1 MSKCKLSVK
10 RFKEFLYIDKDKIE
24 HDCIDNS
31 GNPINNYYHTDEN
44 EIFLV
49 GYKYKE
55 ATACP
60 EIKMKLS
67 DIMDQDGG
75 GGDGGGGGGSAFNP
89 GYVNVSFSLNP
100 GSDGGLVGYGTWDE
114 DEDGQMN
121 LTLSMPKIV
130 QDVEIYYDAEEEAT
144 GKFDFANKKLEL
156 HLLPGEGGG
165 GGGGSIEISDVQVKY
180 DAEGEAGGEWNPA
193 SGELTIHL
201 KPMPTFDLY
210 KVVIRDTTNRA
221 QIGDIFQLAGSQT
234 WSKYNKANGRYEE
247 VHIPTFGSND
257 IVEVTPTD
265 SSPAM
270 TALNLRYGT
279 FGNFAS
285 SSVKFY
291 TIEDTLTDHPQ
302 LEFLVKHYKNL

>member
-1 MSKCKLSVK
+1 MLISFVADVDYGTVVGEGNWVPQSNGTTNLFLKLPKQLLNVDIAYDADIS
-10 RFKEFLYIDKDKIE
+10 R
-24 HDCIDNS
+24 
-31 GNPINNYYHTDEN
+31 GAWG
-44 EIFLV
+44 EIV
-49 GYKYKE
+49 
-55 ATACP
+55 
-60 EIKMKLS
+60 S
-67 DIMDQDGG
+67 D
-75 GGDGGGGGGSAFNP
+75 NP
-89 GYVNVSFSLNP
+89 GN
-100 GSDGGLVGYGTWDE
+100 
-114 DEDGQMN
+114 
-121 LTLSMPKIV
+121 
-130 QDVEIYYDAEEEAT
+130 AEGHRT
-144 GKFDFANKKLEL
+144 MHL
-156 HLLPGEGGG
+156 HLLPNSGEGGG
-165 GGGGSIEISDVQVKY
+165 GGGDSIGISDVQVEY
-180 DAEGEAGGEWNPA
+180 NAEGEASGEWNPA

-247 VHIPTFGSND
+247 VHIPRFGSND